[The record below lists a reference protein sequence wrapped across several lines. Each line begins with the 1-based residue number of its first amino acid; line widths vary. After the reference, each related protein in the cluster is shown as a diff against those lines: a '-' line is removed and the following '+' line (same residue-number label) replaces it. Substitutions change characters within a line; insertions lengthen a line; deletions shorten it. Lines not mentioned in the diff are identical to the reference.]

1 MLAPR
6 APPAKSGPG
15 TVVTWMQQRA
25 SSWILMIAR
34 KVLKAQIGGL
44 MPPSPLPVRLWVF
57 LFYSLVTSWPR
68 FVTAECVNRADVVFV
83 LDSSGSIDKSDF
95 GRMLNFVSQLVDIFD
110 IDGGNIRVGVVTFAD
125 DVQPAFNLSQYS
137 SRQAVQVRT

>member
-1 MLAPR
+1 M
-6 APPAKSGPG
+6 
-15 TVVTWMQQRA
+15 
-25 SSWILMIAR
+25 
-34 KVLKAQIGGL
+34 
-44 MPPSPLPVRLWVF
+44 
-57 LFYSLVTSWPR
+57 
-68 FVTAECVNRADVVFV
+68 NRADVVFV